1 MIFFSV
7 SDDRQRNTVFQ
18 TKFPNN
24 EPRPHFTSK
33 IENVTVNVGREA
45 ILECHVNNLGR
56 YKVNI
61 SLFFSP
67 GVHGGLYNLSYWDS
81 GIRGWL
87 EDRSPPGGLLVP
99 L

>member
-1 MIFFSV
+1 MKKKLRSPIFSNYLLFSNLIDFFYSL

-18 TKFPNN
+18 AKIPNN

-61 SLFFSP
+61 LFFHNFTP
-67 GVHGGLYNLSYWDS
+67 EV
-81 GIRGWL
+81 
-87 EDRSPPGGLLVP
+87 
-99 L
+99 

>member
-1 MIFFSV
+1 MEFSISNSYV
-7 SDDRQRNTVFQ
+7 PINDTSGPHFINYNQFNFQ

-61 SLFFSP
+61 SFFHNFAP
-67 GVHGGLYNLSYWDS
+67 EV
-81 GIRGWL
+81 
-87 EDRSPPGGLLVP
+87 
-99 L
+99 